1 MKPQWILHSR
11 TQIRYLLHMINKKH
25 KQEEYMKK
33 LIGLVALCVAAG
45 MLVMLFMTNRFV
57 GLVLI
62 VLLMLIGYNFFC
74 CD

>member
-1 MKPQWILHSR
+1 MTPQWILRFR

-33 LIGLVALCVAAG
+33 LIGIVAFCVAFG

-62 VLLMLIGYNFFC
+62 VLLTLIGYNFFC

>member
-1 MKPQWILHSR
+1 
-11 TQIRYLLHMINKKH
+11 
-25 KQEEYMKK
+25 MKK
-33 LIGLVALCVAAG
+33 MIGFIALCVAGG
-45 MLVMLFMTNRFV
+45 MLVMLFLTNRFV

>member
-1 MKPQWILHSR
+1 MTPQWILHSR
-11 TQIRYLLHMINKKH
+11 TQIRYLLHMMNKKH

-33 LIGLVALCVAAG
+33 LIGLVAFCVASG

>member
-1 MKPQWILHSR
+1 
-11 TQIRYLLHMINKKH
+11 
-25 KQEEYMKK
+25 MKK
-33 LIGLVALCVAAG
+33 LIGLVAFCVAAG

-57 GLVLI
+57 GFILI